1 MKKFNTTGPCIPQKH
16 YMADMAEPLAEICA
30 MVRRGDYFTINRARQ
45 YGKTT
50 MLAALA
56 KALEHDY
63 AVISLDFQK
72 FSSFEKDEPVH
83 LRTIFKGL
91 LEFCRRASKPCVLII
106 DEADSAAD
114 NQVFLD
120 FLAQLRSCYLDRELK
135 NRTACQSVI
144 LADIYDIRNIR
155 RKIRPDE
162 ERRFNSPW
170 NIAADFDVK
179 MSLSRRG
186 IAGMLSA
193 YESDRH
199 TGMDIGQMA
208 SLLYEYTSGYPF
220 LVSRLCWLMDEKVSR
235 MGPYILKKSAWTQ
248 EGFLQAVRLLLAEK

>member
-30 MVRRGDYFTINRARQ
+30 MVRRGDYFTI
-45 YGKTT
+45 
-50 MLAALA
+50 
-56 KALEHDY
+56 
-63 AVISLDFQK
+63 
-72 FSSFEKDEPVH
+72 
-83 LRTIFKGL
+83 
-91 LEFCRRASKPCVLII
+91 
-106 DEADSAAD
+106 
-114 NQVFLD
+114 
-120 FLAQLRSCYLDRELK
+120 YLDRELK
-135 NRTACQSVI
+135 NRTAFQSVI
-144 LADIYDIRNIR
+144 LASIYDIRNIR

-235 MGPYILKKSAWTQ
+235 MEPYILKNQHGHRKDSCRLSAFCWQ
-248 EGFLQAVRLLLAEK
+248 KKIIL